1 MTWIEQHETK
11 TAYNIS
17 IALKLVIVRF
27 VNTAIVPVI
36 ININSDRWFVDGGL
50 ISDFFSIMCT
60 TSILDPLLTYI
71 NPVYQIQRLKRWYET
86 RKQKECTLTQA

>member
-1 MTWIEQHETK
+1 MTWIEKHETK

-36 ININSDRWFVDGGL
+36 VNIKSDRWFVDGGL
-50 ISDFFSIMCT
+50 VSDFFSIMCST
-60 TSILDPLLTYI
+60 AILDPLFLYI
-71 NPVYQIQRLKRWYET
+71 NPVYQIQRLKRFLET
-86 RKQKECTLTQA
+86 RKGANCTLT